1 MNVLIRGIDRLTGS
15 VGVFAALLIV
25 PLILA
30 TCYEVFARY
39 LFDAPT
45 VWAYE
50 IGYILTGSHFLLA
63 MAFTLREGQHIR
75 IDIFSDKFSL
85 RTRAVIDLV
94 CYAVVLPLMVWL
106 TLALARHLWSGYSH
120 GERSGQSALNLP
132 VWPFRVVF
140 LVAFVLLALQVL
152 AEMLKL
158 AQRLRAKPSGR
169 HGVPGKAET
178 A

>member
-1 MNVLIRGIDRLTGS
+1 MNSTIRVIERLTGS

-30 TCYEVFARY
+30 TCYEVLARY
-39 LFDAPT
+39 SFGAPT

-50 IGYILTGSHFLLA
+50 IGYMLTGSHFMLA

-75 IDIFSDKFSL
+75 IDIFSEKFSR

-94 CYAVVLPLMVWL
+94 CYAVVLPLTVWL
-106 TLALARHLWSGYSH
+106 TLALLRHLWLGYSH
-120 GERSGQSALNLP
+120 NERSGQSALNVP

-140 LVAFVLLALQVL
+140 VVAFVLLALQVI
-152 AEMLKL
+152 AEMIKL
-158 AQRLRAKPSGR
+158 VQQLRGR
-169 HGVPGKAET
+169 ADGAANTGA

>member
-1 MNVLIRGIDRLTGS
+1 MNPLIRGIDRLTGS
-15 VGVFAALLIV
+15 AGVFAALLIV

-45 VWAYE
+45 VWAFE

-63 MAFTLREGQHIR
+63 MAYALREGQHIR
-75 IDIFSDKFSL
+75 IDIFSGKFSL
-85 RTRAVIDLV
+85 RTRAIIDIC
-94 CYAVVLPLMVWL
+94 CYAVVLPLTIWL
-106 TLALARHLWSGYSH
+106 TLALAGHFWRGYEH
-120 GERSGQSALNLP
+120 NERSGQSALNLP

-140 LVAFVLLALQVL
+140 VVAFVLLALQVV
-152 AEMLKL
+152 AEIWKL
-158 AQRLRAKPSGR
+158 SHHLRAKPPGR
-169 HGVPGKAET
+169 TGAGGRKGA